1 MGGEKKP
8 RDGYSFP
15 DNLKADQTPPA
26 IARMFSPP
34 VATVRRVLQFVL
46 SAEL

>member
-1 MGGEKKP
+1 MGGEKS
-8 RDGYSFP
+8 RVMVNSFP
-15 DNLKADQTPPA
+15 DNFEAHQTPLPGCSA
-26 IARMFSPP
+26 PP